1 MQREQEIR
9 EHMRSVLKAHDYEFV
24 LLLVTDIMAEG
35 SQFICEGNR
44 RIVNRVFGIEC
55 TGWAVRGCRASSPVK
70 SRSPPKSSAS
80 FAAVTRGRRVR
91 PPSSRRFGV
100 RGLAAASRGKGRS
113 LCAMRL
119 RAIRHAGSAGLS
131 ASSRRRARAA
141 APSGRSGARS
151 SSCCSTCP
159 IGRTSWTRRSS
170 SAAAPPPLVQVLR
183 RGYDRGVSQSRRAAV
198 LREEPDRMRVS
209 LRRAHGAVSGGR
221 SPVRAHGA
229 RRQAPRCDRVS
240 FGQARENARS
250 PSLSSRRVPLR
261 PASSHEVDEVA
272 VKIGGGGVFPH
283 VRRERHRYRALEL
296 LLGELRQARVPVAE
310 VLPAACR
317 PKTPRRVRG
326 R

>member
-1 MQREQEIR
+1 
-9 EHMRSVLKAHDYEFV
+9 
-24 LLLVTDIMAEG
+24 
-35 SQFICEGNR
+35 
-44 RIVNRVFGIEC
+44 
-55 TGWAVRGCRASSPVK
+55 
-70 SRSPPKSSAS
+70 
-80 FAAVTRGRRVR
+80 
-91 PPSSRRFGV
+91 
-100 RGLAAASRGKGRS
+100 
-113 LCAMRL
+113 MRL

-317 PKTPRRVRG
+317 PKPHAESEADDLLTTAGLSLSNPMRG
-326 R
+326 RKARPAQRASHTSRRRRDPQGTRTPHPPARRGRSRRRTRCSSVPPPRFARGTARVSRRRCARFALRAPRA